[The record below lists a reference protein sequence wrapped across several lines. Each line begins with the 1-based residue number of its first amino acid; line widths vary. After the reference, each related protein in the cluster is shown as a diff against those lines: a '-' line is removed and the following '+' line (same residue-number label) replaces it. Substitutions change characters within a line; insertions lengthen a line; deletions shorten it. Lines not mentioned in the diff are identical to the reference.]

1 MLGSLKFDTFEVQ
14 QGSAVAQ
21 ADSDIAGTLLNMDL
35 DEVKSVYV
43 TERSDIYSRYLRA
56 IPSIPNPVTVFVYTH
71 HSFQVKQKGLRNT
84 HFQAFNKATTFET
97 DDYSVLPPMDDF
109 RRTLFW
115 EPEVK
120 TDAEGKATVEFYN
133 NSSCHEM
140 YISCEG
146 MTPEGKFMVN
156 E

>member
-1 MLGSLKFDTFEVQ
+1 
-14 QGSAVAQ
+14 
-21 ADSDIAGTLLNMDL
+21 
-35 DEVKSVYV
+35 V
-43 TERSDIYSRYLRA
+43 TEKSDIYSRYLRT

-84 HFQAFNKATTFET
+84 HFHAFNKATTFET